1 MWTKW
6 SKSGWGAFILHIYD
20 KISSNR
26 PEINRDNKPKILE
39 KKQIL
44 LITKL
49 LLININTQAQYKT
62 YLTIILLSVTKINH
76 LKCTITIYWTYSH
89 SQMLFRY
96 LHATLDRVRSPHL
109 GYILRRMRVIYFMFI
124 RVHARKSKRLRTN
137 WGNWYQWE
145 KLNNIR

>member
-20 KISSNR
+20 KISSSR

-49 LLININTQAQYKT
+49 LLININTEAQYKT

-76 LKCTITIYWTYSH
+76 LKYTITIYWKYSH

-96 LHATLDRVRSPHL
+96 LRSSSKPSL
-109 GYILRRMRVIYFMFI
+109 RLYTQTNESYILFI